1 MSGQLKMNN
10 TYELFSGQE
19 LVIAEKI
26 QQRRL
31 QILVH
36 SCIYYELNG
45 SSVSDKQWDTWAKE
59 LVELQK
65 QYSHIAEKII
75 WSEAFKDFDG
85 TTGFKLP
92 IKDAWVMR
100 KARQLTNYVDVSR
113 HIPVKKQKKPIKKG
127 RLF

>member
-1 MSGQLKMNN
+1 MTFLRSGRIVRK

-45 SSVSDKQWDTWAKE
+45 SSVSDKQWDTWARE
-59 LVELQK
+59 LVR
-65 QYSHIAEKII
+65 S
-75 WSEAFKDFDG
+75 DFS
-85 TTGFKLP
+85 LLRNRRRSSSP
-92 IKDAWVMR
+92 
-100 KARQLTNYVDVSR
+100 
-113 HIPVKKQKKPIKKG
+113 
-127 RLF
+127 